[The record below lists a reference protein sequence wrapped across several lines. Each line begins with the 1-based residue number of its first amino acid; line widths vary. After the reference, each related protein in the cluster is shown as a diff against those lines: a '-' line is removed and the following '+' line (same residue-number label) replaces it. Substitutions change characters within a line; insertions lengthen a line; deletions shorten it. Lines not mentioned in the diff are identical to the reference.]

1 MERRR
6 VSSESR
12 VTGFPRAERLFS
24 SSAVADLFALRFPI
38 ISAPMG
44 MVAGGRL
51 AAAVSRAGGLGLI
64 GPGYEDAAWIER
76 EFRHAQG
83 TRVGIGFITWEL
95 AASPGRLEAALAGRP
110 AAVMLS
116 FGDPSSFIGRIRD
129 SGARLILQ
137 VQTVEAAEMAARLK
151 PDLIVA
157 QGTEAGGHGGTRAL
171 LPFLPAVVD
180 RVSPIPVA
188 AAGGISDG
196 RGIVASFALGA
207 AAVLIGTRFYAAEES
222 LAAAAAKA
230 RIVASSGDSTIR
242 TRIFDIVR
250 CLPWPKTFTGRVL
263 RNAFTERWHGRE
275 AELEK
280 ELERENPRYDRA
292 VRTGDFDTAA
302 VWAGEGIDLISAVA
316 PAQEI
321 VERLVHETERAMAR
335 LWARSHASTDSP
347 SSTWNW

>member
-1 MERRR
+1 
-6 VSSESR
+6 V
-12 VTGFPRAERLFS
+12 AEIFGLRL
-24 SSAVADLFALRFPI
+24 PI

-64 GPGYEDAAWIER
+64 GAGYEGAAWIER
-76 EFRHAQG
+76 EFRHADG
-83 TRVGIGFITWEL
+83 TGVGIGFITWDL
-95 AASPGRLEAALAGRP
+95 AASPDRLEAALACRP
-110 AAVMLS
+110 TAVMLS
-116 FGDPSSFIGRIRD
+116 FGDPSSFVGRIRD

-137 VQTVEAAEMAARLK
+137 VQTLEAAERAAALE

-157 QGTEAGGHGGTRAL
+157 QGTEAGGHGGARAL

-222 LAAAAAKA
+222 LAATAAKA
-230 RIVASSGDSTIR
+230 RIVAGSGDATIR

-250 CLPWPKTFTGRVL
+250 RLPWPKAFTGRVL
-263 RNAFTERWHGRE
+263 RNAFTERWHGKE
-275 AELEK
+275 DELEN
-280 ELERENPRYDRA
+280 ELDRENLRYADA
-292 VRTGDFDTAA
+292 VQTGNFGTAA

-321 VERLVHETERAMAR
+321 VERLVHETERTMAR
-335 LWARSHASTDSP
+335 LWL
-347 SSTWNW
+347 